1 MVTRSRSGVAG
12 LIIGAAGPLAFFA
25 FLFGLWLASDR
36 LVHVGPLDRGSFF
49 WVVLL
54 PLWCLSPSLA
64 ALLWRGRLGPDAA
77 RIVAVAVGLVLAVI
91 ASAILWIAGT
101 TDQGACEFGPRTE
114 APGLIAPMGLL
125 GILIGGGWALNAIVA
140 ASVMGGGRL
149 GRGVWLGAALA
160 LVHFVI
166 VVVATGL
173 VIMLTGGC
181 NRPPA

>member
-1 MVTRSRSGVAG
+1 MVTSSRSGIAG
-12 LIIGAAGPLAFFA
+12 MIVGAAGPLALFA
-25 FLFGLWLASDR
+25 VLYGLWVASDR

-64 ALLWRGRLGPDAA
+64 AVFWRGRLRPDAA
-77 RIVAVAVGLVLAVI
+77 RVVALAVGLVLAVV

-114 APGLIAPMGLL
+114 APGLIVPMGFL
-125 GILIGGGWALNAIVA
+125 GILIGGGWALSALVA
-140 ASVMGGGRL
+140 ASDVAGGRL
-149 GRGVWLGAALA
+149 RRGIGLGAALA

>member
-1 MVTRSRSGVAG
+1 MVTRSRAG
-12 LIIGAAGPLAFFA
+12 IAGMIVGAAGPLAFFA
-25 FLFGLWLASDR
+25 FLYGLWLASDR

-64 ALLWRGRLGPDAA
+64 ALLWRGRPGPDAA
-77 RIVAVAVGLVLAVI
+77 RIVAVAVGLVLAVV
-91 ASAILWIAGT
+91 ASTILWIAGT

-114 APGLIAPMGLL
+114 APGLIVPMGAI
-125 GILIGGGWALNAIVA
+125 GMLIGGGWALNAIVA
-140 ASVMGGGRL
+140 ASVVGAGRL
-149 GRGVWLGAALA
+149 GRGVVLGMVLA

-181 NRPPA
+181 NRPT

>member
-1 MVTRSRSGVAG
+1 MVASSRSEVGGKIV
-12 LIIGAAGPLAFFA
+12 GAAGPLALFA
-25 FLFGLWLASDR
+25 VLYGLWVASDR

-64 ALLWRGRLGPDAA
+64 ALLWRGRLRPEATQ
-77 RIVAVAVGLVLAVI
+77 IVALAVGLVLAIV

-101 TDQGACEFGPRTE
+101 TDQGTCEFGPRTE
-114 APGLIAPMGLL
+114 APGLIVPMGLL
-125 GILIGGGWALNAIVA
+125 GILIGGGWALNAVVA
-140 ASVMGGGRL
+140 ASVVGGGRL
-149 GRGVWLGAALA
+149 RRGVGLGVALA
-160 LVHFVI
+160 LAHFVI

-181 NRPPA
+181 NRAPA

>member
-12 LIIGAAGPLAFFA
+12 MIVGAAGPLAFFA

-64 ALLWRGRLGPDAA
+64 ALLWRGRLRPDAA
-77 RIVAVAVGLVLAVI
+77 RVVAVGVGLVLAVI

-101 TDQGACEFGPRTE
+101 TDQGACEFGPRTD
-114 APGLIAPMGLL
+114 ALGLIAPMGLL
-125 GILIGGGWALNAIVA
+125 GVLIGGGWALNAIGA
-140 ASVMGGGRL
+140 ASVVGGGRL
-149 GRGVWLGAALA
+149 GRGVALGAALA

-181 NRPPA
+181 NRPA